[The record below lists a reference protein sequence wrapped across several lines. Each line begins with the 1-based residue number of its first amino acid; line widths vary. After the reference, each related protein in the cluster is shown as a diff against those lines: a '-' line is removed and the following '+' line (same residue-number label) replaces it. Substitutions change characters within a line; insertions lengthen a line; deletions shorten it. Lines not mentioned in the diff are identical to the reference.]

1 MTPMKL
7 INVKSPECINL
18 SIERIRQQ
26 SNTKKSEVIR
36 AALKIG
42 LSELEESLMRRG
54 QDKLTR
60 IIIDSEKNNS
70 EVI

>member
-42 LSELEESLMRRG
+42 LNELEESLMRRG

>member
-7 INVKSPECINL
+7 INVKAPDCVNL
-18 SIERIRQQ
+18 SIDRIKQQ
-26 SNTKKSEVIR
+26 SNTSKSEVIR
-36 AALKIG
+36 TALKIG

>member
-7 INVKSPECINL
+7 INVKAPECVNL
-18 SIERIRQQ
+18 SIDRIKQQ
-26 SNTKKSEVIR
+26 SNTSKSEVIR
-36 AALKIG
+36 TALKIG
-42 LSELEESLMRRG
+42 LKDLEMSLMHRG

-60 IIIDSEKNNS
+60 IIIDNENNN

>member
-7 INVKSPECINL
+7 INVKAPECVNL
-18 SIERIRQQ
+18 SIDRIKQQ
-26 SNTKKSEVIR
+26 SNTSKSEVIR
-36 AALKIG
+36 TALKIG